1 MKALDLNNLV
11 LRQLTILE
19 AVTERFVT
27 IAVAKKQI
35 TFLKRYQWKIDFL
48 VK

>member
-1 MKALDLNNLV
+1 MTTGFWSKNTTRTLSMKVLDLNNLV

-27 IAVAKKQI
+27 IAVAKK
-35 TFLKRYQWKIDFL
+35 
-48 VK
+48 